1 MEDIDIIR
9 KMSHPIYEARG
20 WMKFIGILAIFSGIT
35 AIFSII
41 GILICW
47 LPIWMGILLFQAGT
61 KIENAQ
67 LDGNADEFLKSLKK
81 IKTYFLIN
89 GIILLI
95 GVVITILLIIFARG
109 AFFSTF
115 SEYAY

>member
-9 KMSHPIYEARG
+9 KLSHPIYEARG
-20 WMKFIGILAIFSGIT
+20 WMKFIGILAIISGIS
-35 AIFSII
+35 AIFSLV

-47 LPIWMGILLFQAGT
+47 LPIWMGILLFQAGNR
-61 KIENAQ
+61 IENAQ
-67 LDGNADEFLKSLKK
+67 LDGNEEGFLESMKK
-81 IKTYFLIN
+81 IKTYFMIN

-95 GVVITILLIIFARG
+95 GVVITILVIIFAG
-109 AFFSTF
+109 SELFSSF